1 MTEGRQQRSLKNLKM
16 TRRYRFQFL
25 GAWMVVLT
33 VLIVMLNV
41 SIYINYSLM
50 WESTPNLGA
59 DFITRLAHHKWFA
72 GASMLILSAILLG
85 TMTSLALF
93 SGHRIG
99 GPYIALKRTMNEI
112 RDGNYDA
119 RLHFREYDRM
129 DDVQDLFN
137 QTMDVMQ
144 AEVQKAKG
152 TTNWD
157 EEEEAELEV
166 LV

>member
-1 MTEGRQQRSLKNLKM
+1 MGSKTMTEGRQQRSLKNLKM

-50 WESTPNLGA
+50 WESAPNSGA
-59 DFITRLAHHKWFA
+59 DFITRLGYQKWFA
-72 GASMLILSAILLG
+72 GVSMVLLSATLLG
-85 TMTSLALF
+85 TMTSLAFF

-144 AEVQKAKG
+144 AEV
-152 TTNWD
+152 
-157 EEEEAELEV
+157 
-166 LV
+166 